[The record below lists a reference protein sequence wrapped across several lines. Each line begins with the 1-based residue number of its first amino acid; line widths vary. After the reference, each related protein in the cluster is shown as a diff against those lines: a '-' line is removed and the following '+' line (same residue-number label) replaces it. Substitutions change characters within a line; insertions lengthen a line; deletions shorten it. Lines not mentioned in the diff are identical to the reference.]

1 MTDRFNIADIAGA
14 LERRSFPT
22 VTLWNRIEGRP
33 RTSDFSRALQA
44 EVRDALWMLT
54 RQWQLGELDGEDAG
68 SPAFAQV
75 LVNTT
80 KLTQY
85 QPGDA
90 PGEALT
96 DDLPLEVRVEQL
108 PWQAF
113 IASDPAMLDI
123 RVMLGRRWLKLMAPI
138 ADYSALFITQY
149 KIQMPD
155 LSQAADA
162 EICAHPEVW
171 QAFAATAERT
181 MDGVALYQYL
191 AGAPGRH
198 VYDALA
204 VLDVHKPALDTAAD
218 RFVTFVE
225 RTVAQPQGRS
235 NPAWQP
241 YRLEYQFAVTAPTD
255 TGSRTYAADEYY
267 DRSLDW
273 HDLDVAPDAESP
285 QIDTGQDP
293 RTATCRTMIP
303 VPITYAGMPNARWW
317 ALEDGRTNFGEISP
331 DTTDLAKLLFVEFG
345 LVYSNDWFVVPFTT
359 PGDSI
364 FSVAGLAVSTVF
376 GERFWIEP
384 AGSGAGNTW
393 QNWRMFAINVRGQP
407 PTIANQDLLILPT
420 APKVLEGPVLERTV
434 LMRDEMANMVWAV
447 EKTVAGLDGAPRSG
461 LASAHETRAFYEQ
474 LIAAAGNVGTTPPM
488 QNDAKSRYDIMTTV
502 PENWI
507 PFVPVHVSG
516 SLRSIQ
522 LQRGAMARVIDG
534 DPNPPVPVQPR
545 TSLLRA
551 GLDSSS
557 YQPYYL
563 AEDEVP
569 RAGTIADVRYRRTRW
584 LDGAVLIWRSA
595 AKQTGRGE
603 GSSGLSFDNVV
614 PKQASLED
622 MHRLAG
628 R

>member
-1 MTDRFNIADIAGA
+1 MVDRFNIADIADA

-33 RTSDFSRALQA
+33 RTSDFSRALRA

-54 RQWQLGELDGEDAG
+54 RQWQLGELQGEDAG

-80 KLTQY
+80 KLTQFK
-85 QPGDA
+85 PGNA
-90 PGEALT
+90 PDETLT
-96 DDLPLEVRVEQL
+96 DDLPLEARVEQL
-108 PWQAF
+108 PWQTF
-113 IASDPAMLDI
+113 IAGDPAMLDM
-123 RVMLGRRWLKLMAPI
+123 RVMVGRRWLKLIAPI
-138 ADYSALFITQY
+138 ADYSALFISRH
-149 KIQMPD
+149 KIRLPD
-155 LSQAADA
+155 PTQAADA
-162 EICAHPEVW
+162 EICAHPEIW

-181 MDGVALYQYL
+181 MDGFALYQYL
-191 AGAPGRH
+191 TSVVGRH
-198 VYDALA
+198 VYDGLA
-204 VLDVHKPALDTAAD
+204 VLDVHKPALDAAGD
-218 RFVTFVE
+218 RFVAFVE
-225 RTVAQPQGRS
+225 RTVAQPQGQS

-241 YRLEYQFAVTAPTD
+241 RRLEDHFAVTAPTD
-255 TGSRTYAADEYY
+255 AGSRTYAASEYY

-273 HDLDVAPDAESP
+273 HDVDVAPDAQPTEA
-285 QIDTGQDP
+285 DTSQDP

-303 VPITYAGMPNARWW
+303 VPITYAGMPNTRWW

-359 PGDSI
+359 PGGSI
-364 FSVAGLAVSTVF
+364 LSVAGLAVSNVF
-376 GERFWIEP
+376 GERTWIEP
-384 AGSGAGNTW
+384 AGSGASNTW

-407 PTIANQDLLILPT
+407 PTVVNQDLLILPS

-434 LMRDEMANMVWAV
+434 LMRDEMANLVWAN
-447 EKTVAGLDGAPRSG
+447 EKTVAGLDGGARSG
-461 LASAHETRAFYEQ
+461 SASAHETRFFYEQ
-474 LIAAAGNVGTTPPM
+474 LIAATGNAGATPPM
-488 QNDAKSRYDIMTTV
+488 QNDAKIRYEIMTTV

-516 SLRSIQ
+516 SLRSTQ
-522 LQRGAMARVIDG
+522 LQRGAMTRVIDG

-545 TSLLRA
+545 TWLLRV
-551 GLDSSS
+551 GLDTSS

-569 RAGTIADVRYRRTRW
+569 RTGTIADVRYRRTRW

-614 PKQASLED
+614 PKQA
-622 MHRLAG
+622 
-628 R
+628 